1 MTQPKQTLL
10 LNMDAMLMHSCDSL
24 FATPQFTNQ
33 NIILHFPFLES
44 IFEELLERLK
54 EEPRIIFKGIETKHQ
69 FLPGYYD
76 YAFSLVHTNDKQ
88 LIQWQII
95 DETDTYNAMKVEQQS
110 KNEKIAFSDK
120 KSSKP
125 NQ

>member
-1 MTQPKQTLL
+1 MTQTKQTLL
-10 LNMDAMLMHSCDSL
+10 LNIDAMLVHSNDSL
-24 FATPQFTNQ
+24 FATPHLINQ
-33 NIILHFPFLES
+33 NIIPHFPFLES

-54 EEPRIIFKGIETKHQ
+54 GESYIIFKGIETKHQ

-76 YAFSLVHTNDKQ
+76 YTFSLVQVNDKQ

-95 DETDTYNAMKVEQQS
+95 DETDTYKAMKIEQQS
-110 KNEKIAFSDK
+110 KNEKIAFLDK

-125 NQ
+125 NR